1 MGEASSAYKAAVKA
15 AKAAE
20 AEEADDATE
29 LRARADQLKAE
40 ADRLKAELRD
50 AKAAQGPAAAPAA
63 PAPSKQD
70 KDTATEQ
77 PAAGTTGDEQA
88 AKRQKRLKALKTAY
102 NMAHKQYKEAHAA
115 VERAE
120 RAGQESDEALAA
132 MHAKVEKLKA
142 KADHCRDALDAL
154 VEQAKADILAHTG
167 KDLKTLKLD
176 AARAESALRDKAA
189 ELERRRDTSDADTLE
204 TLNSELDALQEHA
217 QLTRL
222 ALKTAVEEQGL
233 VEE

>member
-1 MGEASSAYKAAVKA
+1 M
-15 AKAAE
+15 
-20 AEEADDATE
+20 
-29 LRARADQLKAE
+29 LK
-40 ADRLKAELRD
+40 RH
-50 AKAAQGPAAAPAA
+50 
-63 PAPSKQD
+63 
-70 KDTATEQ
+70 
-77 PAAGTTGDEQA
+77 
-88 AKRQKRLKALKTAY
+88 LKTAY

-176 AARAESALRDKAA
+176 AARAESALRDKAD

>member
-1 MGEASSAYKAAVKA
+1 
-15 AKAAE
+15 
-20 AEEADDATE
+20 
-29 LRARADQLKAE
+29 
-40 ADRLKAELRD
+40 
-50 AKAAQGPAAAPAA
+50 
-63 PAPSKQD
+63 
-70 KDTATEQ
+70 
-77 PAAGTTGDEQA
+77 
-88 AKRQKRLKALKTAY
+88 
-102 NMAHKQYKEAHAA
+102 
-115 VERAE
+115 
-120 RAGQESDEALAA
+120 EALAA

-176 AARAESALRDKAA
+176 AARAESALRDKAD